1 LKKTLRELKEKN
13 RVLQNAAGEKIVSKE
28 ILNSLQRQHEIIVKE
43 NAELKASLFEV
54 ETQSKSSNS
63 DKKLKVISK
72 IQEILAEVI
81 YSYKTMNVNAREF
94 ADSFILKNEYA
105 KEFISL
111 IDELEKC
118 KKGTE

>member
-1 LKKTLRELKEKN
+1 MKKTLRELKEKN